1 MSNNLIWQ
9 QNSSE
14 PNNRENLE
22 AIAKWWSSLENQE
35 IVWQQRLIPPSGDLQ
50 DIDWQ
55 PQKFDEKFILLT
67 PQLKGITIYWRNS
80 KVTDERNITPSKLE
94 LNLTKKQLYVFPQS
108 QSQVVISVC
117 LPQTVYQ
124 KINLRNPQ
132 IAATIKHDSG
142 IILLR
147 DETEQ
152 LEITVT
158 LDQKKL
164 NQLREQLKNN
174 DNQ

>member
-1 MSNNLIWQ
+1 MTNNLIWQ

-14 PNNRENLE
+14 PNNGENLE
-22 AIAKWWSSLENQE
+22 AIAKWWSSLEGKE
-35 IVWQQRLIPPSGDLQ
+35 IFWQQRLITSGVNLQ

-80 KVTDERNITPSKLE
+80 EAANERNITPSKMQ
-94 LNLTKKQLYVFPQS
+94 LNLIKQILYVFPQS
-108 QSQVVISVC
+108 QSQVVISIS

-124 KINLRNPQ
+124 KLNLANPQ
-132 IAATIKHDSG
+132 IAAAIKDGSG

-147 DETEQ
+147 DDTEK
-152 LEITVT
+152 LEIKVS
-158 LDQKKL
+158 LDKDRL
-164 NQLREQLKNN
+164 SQLRDRLNN
-174 DNQ
+174 HNN